1 MPQHYNQSITSNTTA
16 KSSKTHNTM
25 SRRSIEELKQNP
37 SSIEYPTI
45 PGTLTTKASARDTNT
60 IQYRLSKARKE
71 ELEKNQRRTFK
82 ASTNTLSRRRI
93 SEIQKLVEEVS
104 HLLKEVERNPRRA
117 AEKPTLRRGRRRSS
131 TNDLDK
137 NSYHQKTSR
146 AYLYG
151 GTFGRLVDKRD
162 RRRQLPRES
171 SHRRRTKRRSSS
183 SELQDFRSINTKPP
197 SLHSTKR
204 P

>member
-1 MPQHYNQSITSNTTA
+1 MPQQSNQSITNTTA

-37 SSIEYPTI
+37 SSIEYPAI

-71 ELEKNQRRTFK
+71 ELEKMQRRISK

-117 AEKPTLRRGRRRSS
+117 AQKPTLRRGRRRSS
-131 TNDLDK
+131 TNDLRKNDLRKNDLDK
-137 NSYHQKTSR
+137 N
-146 AYLYG
+146 
-151 GTFGRLVDKRD
+151 
-162 RRRQLPRES
+162 
-171 SHRRRTKRRSSS
+171 
-183 SELQDFRSINTKPP
+183 
-197 SLHSTKR
+197 
-204 P
+204 

>member
-1 MPQHYNQSITSNTTA
+1 M
-16 KSSKTHNTM
+16 
-25 SRRSIEELKQNP
+25 E
-37 SSIEYPTI
+37 
-45 PGTLTTKASARDTNT
+45 
-60 IQYRLSKARKE
+60 YRLSKARKE
-71 ELEKNQRRTFK
+71 ELEKMQRRISK

-117 AEKPTLRRGRRRSS
+117 AQKPTLRRGRRRSS
-131 TNDLDK
+131 TNDLRKNDLDK

-171 SHRRRTKRRSSS
+171 SYRRRTKRRSSS
-183 SELQDFRSINTKPP
+183 S
-197 SLHSTKR
+197 
-204 P
+204 

>member
-1 MPQHYNQSITSNTTA
+1 M
-16 KSSKTHNTM
+16 
-25 SRRSIEELKQNP
+25 
-37 SSIEYPTI
+37 
-45 PGTLTTKASARDTNT
+45 G
-60 IQYRLSKARKE
+60 
-71 ELEKNQRRTFK
+71 
-82 ASTNTLSRRRI
+82 RRI

-117 AEKPTLRRGRRRSS
+117 AQKPTLRRGRRRSS

-197 SLHSTKR
+197 SLH
-204 P
+204 